1 MPTGGSPPPLPSP
14 RAVRRDCQIA
24 QERLAALAAED
35 SDDEIKFSDEDKAT
49 AIGLEV
55 KVNIG
60 NQTIVTSEG

>member
-1 MPTGGSPPPLPSP
+1 MVNTLGYQDKV
-14 RAVRRDCQIA
+14 AV
-24 QERLAALAAED
+24 
-35 SDDEIKFSDEDKAT
+35 IKFSDEDKAT